1 MCIKL
6 VIFDFDGCF
15 TDGKVLFDTKGDI
28 LKYYNVKDGM
38 GIKLLKENDIKV
50 GIISGYKENNS
61 QLEIIKHLKID
72 YYSFGNNKLNVL
84 KEWCEELNINLEN
97 EVAYMGDDI
106 NDIDVLENV
115 SISGCPKDAHK
126 DVLNI
131 CEFVSSKDGGYG
143 CIREFCD
150 YLISNEKENKNKPNI
165 LKDIKLEMYYQLK
178 NIDIKPINI
187 LATKI
192 HDTKTTNNIYFCGVG
207 KSENISIHCCNLLKS
222 IGINAFN
229 LNILNSIHGDIGS
242 LKENDLILLFSKSG
256 NTKEIIEL
264 IPYLKN
270 KCCELIGICCNN
282 NSKFKELCDE
292 TIILPFK
299 NEIKCNIDCLP
310 TNSIMSFVFF
320 TNILVSQL
328 CNTLNLQKCE
338 YKLNHPAG
346 NIGNSLKQI
355 KDILIKE
362 FPKIILNENNIYLS
376 KIFLE
381 MTTYKIGCCFFVNN
395 QQELLGIL
403 TDGDIRRLLLK
414 NVDLKEITK
423 NEINTNF
430 YYETDTHKFI
440 KGLKHYNYI
449 PILSDLKL
457 IGIINKFN

>member
-1 MCIKL
+1 MIKF
-6 VIFDFDGCF
+6 VVFDFDGVF
-15 TDGKVLFDTKGDI
+15 TDGKILFDNNGSAVKH
-28 LKYYNVKDGM
+28 YNVKDGT
-38 GIKLLKENDIKV
+38 GIKLLKENNIKV

-61 QLEIIKHLKID
+61 QLEIIKHLNID
-72 YYSFGNNKLNVL
+72 YYSFGKNNKLDIL
-84 KEWCEELNINLEN
+84 KQWCKELNINLEN

-106 NDIDVLENV
+106 NDIEVLEH
-115 SISGCPKDAHK
+115 IRKSGCPKNAH
-126 DVLNI
+126 DEVLNI
-131 CEFVSSKDGGYG
+131 CDFVSSKDGGYG

-150 YLISNEKENKNKPNI
+150 YLIYNDKNKPNI
-165 LKDIKLEMYYQLK
+165 IKDMKNEMYYQL
-178 NIDIKPINI
+178 NHLDMNSINM
-187 LATKI
+187 LVTKI
-192 HDTKTTNNIYFCGVG
+192 QDTNTTNNIYFCGVG

-242 LKENDLILLFSKSG
+242 LRENDLILLFSKSG
-256 NTKEIIEL
+256 NTKELIEL

-270 KCCELIGICCNN
+270 KSCKLIGICCNN
-282 NSKFKELCDE
+282 KSKFKELCDE

-355 KDILIKE
+355 KDVLINDY
-362 FPKIILNENNIYLS
+362 PKVILNKIKNDLS
-376 KIFLE
+376 NIFLE
-381 MTTYKIGCCFFVNN
+381 MTKYKIGCCFFVNN

-430 YYETDTHKFI
+430 YYETDTNKFI

>member
-1 MCIKL
+1 MIKL
-6 VIFDFDGCF
+6 CVFDFDGVF
-15 TDGKVLFDTKGDI
+15 TDGKVLFDNNYNL
-28 LKYYNVKDGM
+28 LKYYNVKDGT
-38 GIKLLKENDIKV
+38 GIRLLKENNIKLGV
-50 GIISGYKENNS
+50 ISGYKENNS

-106 NDIDVLENV
+106 NDIQVLENV
-115 SISGCPKDAHK
+115 SISGCPKNAHK
-126 DVLNI
+126 NVLNI

-178 NIDIKPINI
+178 NIDINSINM

-192 HDTKTTNNIYFCGVG
+192 HNTKTTNNIYFCGVG
-207 KSENISIHCCNLLKS
+207 KSENISIHCCNILKS

-229 LNILNSIHGDIGS
+229 LNILNSTHGDIGS
-242 LKENDLILLFSKSG
+242 LRENDLILLFSKSG
-256 NTKEIIEL
+256 NTNEIIEL

-282 NSKFKELCDE
+282 NSKFKEICDE

-320 TNILVSQL
+320 TNILVFQL

-355 KDILIKE
+355 KDVLITDY
-362 FPKIILNENNIYLS
+362 PKVIINKTKNDLS
-376 KIFLE
+376 NIFLE
-381 MTTYKIGCCFFVNN
+381 MTQYKIGCCFFVNN

-414 NVDLKEITK
+414 TPDLKEISI
-423 NEINTNF
+423 NELNTNF
-430 YYETDTHKFI
+430 YYETDIHKFVKI
-440 KGLKHYNYI
+440 CKKIGFI
-449 PILSDLKL
+449 PILNNKKI
-457 IGIINKFN
+457 IGIIKT

>member
-1 MCIKL
+1 MSLKL
-6 VIFDFDGCF
+6 VVFDFDGCF

-28 LKYYNVKDGM
+28 LKYYNVKDGT

-61 QLEIIKHLKID
+61 QLEIIKHLNVD
-72 YYSFGNNKLNVL
+72 YYSFGKNNKLDIL
-84 KEWCEELNINLEN
+84 KQWCKEFNINLEN

-106 NDIDVLENV
+106 NDIQVLENV

-126 DVLNI
+126 NVLNI
-131 CEFVSSKDGGYG
+131 CDFVCSKNGGDG

-150 YLISNEKENKNKPNI
+150 YLISQEHKNNPNI
-165 LKDIKLEMYYQLK
+165 IKDMKNEMYYQL
-178 NIDIKPINI
+178 NHLDMNSINM

-192 HDTKTTNNIYFCGVG
+192 HNIKTTNNIYFCGVG

-222 IGINAFN
+222 IGINCFN

-270 KCCELIGICCNN
+270 KCCRLIGICCNN
-282 NSKFKELCDE
+282 KSLFKELCDE

-310 TNSIMSFVFF
+310 TNSVMSFVFF

-328 CNTLNLQKCE
+328 CNTLNLQKNE

-346 NIGNSLKQI
+346 NIGNNLKQI
-355 KDILIKE
+355 KDILITDY
-362 FPKIILNENNIYLS
+362 PKILLNENNIDLI

-381 MTTYKIGCCFFVNN
+381 MTKYKIGCCFFLNN
-395 QQELLGIL
+395 QLELLGIL

-414 NVDLKEITK
+414 TPDLKEISI
-423 NEINTNF
+423 NELNRNF
-430 YYETDTHKFI
+430 YCESDKNKFI
-440 KGLKHYNYI
+440 KDLKHYNYI

>member
-1 MCIKL
+1 MIKL
-6 VIFDFDGCF
+6 CVFDFDGVF
-15 TDGKVLFDTKGDI
+15 TDGKVLFDNNGNI
-28 LKYYNVKDGM
+28 LKYYNVKDGT
-38 GIKLLKENDIKV
+38 GIRLLKENNIKLGV
-50 GIISGYKENNS
+50 ISGYKENNS

-97 EVAYMGDDI
+97 ELAYMGDDI
-106 NDIDVLENV
+106 NDIQVLENV
-115 SISGCPKDAHK
+115 SISGCPKNAHK
-126 DVLNI
+126 NVLNI

-178 NIDIKPINI
+178 NIDINSINM

-192 HDTKTTNNIYFCGVG
+192 HNTKTTNNIYFCGVG

-242 LKENDLILLFSKSG
+242 LRENDLILLFSKSG
-256 NTKEIIEL
+256 NTNEIIEL

-320 TNILVSQL
+320 TNILVFQL
-328 CNTLNLQKCE
+328 CNTLNLQKCD

-355 KDILIKE
+355 KDVLITDY
-362 FPKIILNENNIYLS
+362 PKVILNKTKNDLS
-376 KIFLE
+376 NIFLE
-381 MTTYKIGCCFFVNN
+381 MTQYKIGCCFFVNN

-414 NVDLKEITK
+414 TPNLKEISI
-423 NEINTNF
+423 NELNTNF
-430 YYETDTHKFI
+430 YYETDIHKFVKI
-440 KGLKHYNYI
+440 CKKIGFI
-449 PILSDLKL
+449 PILNNKKI
-457 IGIINKFN
+457 IGIIKT

>member
-1 MCIKL
+1 MC
-6 VIFDFDGCF
+6 VFDFDGCF
-15 TDGKVLFDTKGDI
+15 TDGKVLFDTKGNI
-28 LKYYNVKDGM
+28 LKYYNVKDGT
-38 GIKLLKENDIKV
+38 GIKLLKENDIKIGV
-50 GIISGYKENNS
+50 ISGYKENNS
-61 QLEIIKHLKID
+61 QLEIIKHLNID
-72 YYSFGNNKLNVL
+72 YYSFRQKNKLNIL
-84 KEWCEELNINLEN
+84 KQWCKELNINLEN

-115 SISGCPKDAHK
+115 SISGCPKNAHK
-126 DVLNI
+126 NVLNI
-131 CEFVSSKDGGYG
+131 CDFVSSKDGGYG
-143 CIREFCD
+143 CIREFCE
-150 YLISNEKENKNKPNI
+150 YLISKEKNNK
-165 LKDIKLEMYYQLK
+165 DVIKNMKNEMYYQLK
-178 NIDIKPINI
+178 NIDINSINM

-192 HDTKTTNNIYFCGVG
+192 HNTKTTNNIYFCGVG

-222 IGINAFN
+222 IGINCFN

-292 TIILPFK
+292 TIILPLK

-320 TNILVSQL
+320 TNILVFQL
-328 CNTLNLQKCE
+328 CNTLNLQKCD

-355 KDILIKE
+355 KDVLITE
-362 FPKIILNENNIYLS
+362 YPKVIINKTKNDLS
-376 KIFLE
+376 NIFLE
-381 MTTYKIGCCFFVNN
+381 MTKYKIGCCFFINK
-395 QQELLGIL
+395 QKELLGIL

-414 NVDLKEITK
+414 TPDLKEITI
-423 NEINTNF
+423 NEINTHF

-440 KGLKHYNYI
+440 KDLKHYNYI

-457 IGIINKFN
+457 IGIIKFN